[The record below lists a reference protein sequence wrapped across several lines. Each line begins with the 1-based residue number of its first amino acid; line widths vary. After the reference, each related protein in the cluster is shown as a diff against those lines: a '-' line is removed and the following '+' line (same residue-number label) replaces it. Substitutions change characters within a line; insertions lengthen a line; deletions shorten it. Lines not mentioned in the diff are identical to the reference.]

1 MKLKLSTNPA
11 NATKF
16 LLGLTALLVVIN
28 ILIQFLI
35 YDFGLDKEWFLL
47 FNMDKEVN
55 LPTLFSCILLL
66 LCASLIYLVINN
78 LTKTNNVIRNKWNAL
93 KLVFIFLA
101 FDEALQIHELFIIPS
116 LKPNLPAILTI
127 VWVIPYGLLTF
138 FAIIYFLPLIFSLPI
153 RIKYLTLLSGFI
165 YLSGALGLEIV
176 GSYLVRTGDIRL
188 HGISYGLISTLEE
201 TLEILGL
208 ILFAHA
214 LMILVF
220 SYQEQKL
227 KINLSLSKNKT

>member
-1 MKLKLSTNPA
+1 MKSKLSTNPA
-11 NATKF
+11 NVTKF
-16 LLGLTALLVVIN
+16 LLGLTLLLVVIN

-47 FNMDKEVN
+47 FNMDKELN

-66 LCASLIYLVINN
+66 VCAALISLVRKKLI
-78 LTKTNNVIRNKWNAL
+78 TTNNSIANKWKAL

-101 FDEALQIHELFIIPS
+101 LDEALQIHELFIIPS

-138 FAIIYFLPLIFSLPI
+138 FAMIYFLPLILSLPA
-153 RIKYLTLLSGFI
+153 RIKYLILSSGLI
-165 YLSGALGLEIV
+165 YLSGALGLEMI

-208 ILFAHA
+208 IMFAQA

-220 SYQEQKL
+220 NYQNQKL
-227 KINLSLSKNKT
+227 KINLRLSRVQD